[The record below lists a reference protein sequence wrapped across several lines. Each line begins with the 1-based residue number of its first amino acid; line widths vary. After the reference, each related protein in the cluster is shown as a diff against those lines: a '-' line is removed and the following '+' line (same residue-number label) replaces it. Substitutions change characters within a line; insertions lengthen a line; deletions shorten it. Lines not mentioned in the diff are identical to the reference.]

1 MREYREREAAEGPLS
16 TEDLPPDAFRAVEQT
31 TTADSR
37 QFAAFAA
44 TISAAPDQV
53 RMPCAA
59 WNRSRDPVRG
69 DAAGLLEHNQ
79 CASDHSATR
88 GRLHHIL
95 LPPTAFPFRLL
106 RSTHRRC
113 LQQVARLPTHLQVL
127 ADRLVPS
134 NAAQHR

>member
-1 MREYREREAAEGPLS
+1 MVMTLWGSVRSLLTTCCPCWFTRNGTCTDRLVREYREREAAEGPLS

-59 WNRSRDPVRG
+59 WNPSRPCSR
-69 DAAGLLEHNQ
+69 
-79 CASDHSATR
+79 
-88 GRLHHIL
+88 
-95 LPPTAFPFRLL
+95 
-106 RSTHRRC
+106 
-113 LQQVARLPTHLQVL
+113 
-127 ADRLVPS
+127 
-134 NAAQHR
+134 